1 MEIKN
6 EFDLNLNKLLKIK
19 NYCFENHKKEK
30 YKYIPK
36 NKS

>member
-6 EFDLNLNKLLKIK
+6 IFDLNLNKLLKIK